1 MNAEGATPTSLG
13 FGVERHIQKS
23 RAATDANEKVEHLT
37 CALEALL
44 LHLKFLEG
52 DPREMRDA
60 PLRTLESARRSTCLM
75 RMYAPKS
82 EVLIGKWNPPPVTK
96 GTGFS

>member
-23 RAATDANEKVEHLT
+23 RAAADPNVKVEHLT

-52 DPREMRDA
+52 DAREQRDA
-60 PLRTLESARRSTCLM
+60 PASALESAEER
-75 RMYAPKS
+75 
-82 EVLIGKWNPPPVTK
+82 
-96 GTGFS
+96 

>member
-23 RAATDANEKVEHLT
+23 RAASDANEKVEHLT

-44 LHLKFLEG
+44 LHLKYLEG
-52 DPREMRDA
+52 DAREQRDA
-60 PLRTLESARRSTCLM
+60 SASSLESAEEAAAGRQPS
-75 RMYAPKS
+75 
-82 EVLIGKWNPPPVTK
+82 
-96 GTGFS
+96 

>member
-1 MNAEGATPTSLG
+1 MKAEGATPTSLG

-44 LHLKFLEG
+44 LHLKYLEG
-52 DPREMRDA
+52 DARVQRDA
-60 PLRTLESARRSTCLM
+60 TASTLESGAASASPDRTE
-75 RMYAPKS
+75 PTI
-82 EVLIGKWNPPPVTK
+82 VQ
-96 GTGFS
+96 GFANN

>member
-13 FGVERHIQKS
+13 FGAERHIQKS
-23 RAATDANEKVEHLT
+23 RAATGTNEKIEHLT

-52 DPREMRDA
+52 DARDERDA
-60 PLRTLESARRSTCLM
+60 TARSAEAADETAGS
-75 RMYAPKS
+75 AAA
-82 EVLIGKWNPPPVTK
+82 
-96 GTGFS
+96 

>member
-1 MNAEGATPTSLG
+1 MRSQAVALAAGQPKVASNDTRMTGGGPSSGTSHMKAEGATPTSLG

-44 LHLKFLEG
+44 LHLKYL
-52 DPREMRDA
+52 
-60 PLRTLESARRSTCLM
+60 
-75 RMYAPKS
+75 
-82 EVLIGKWNPPPVTK
+82 
-96 GTGFS
+96 